1 MNKQNEDQLEFV
13 FSMNSVLRFKCWTRG
28 WCDLTMTILG
38 ERVRSIR
45 LSARAHVSSSLQTVH
60 RMDWKWQLTL
70 PCSRLYHHIPPCRPR
85 YGNESFER
93 ETFCGILH
101 TYYTARNRIFTN
113 THFRFA
119 YRMRS
124 ISFRSVH
131 LFQHHIV
138 FIWFQRLTTLASH
151 IQLTHFRRTSDD
163 ENGQTRATEN
173 DSAIYNC
180 R

>member
-28 WCDLTMTILG
+28 WCDLTMTILR

-93 ETFCGILH
+93 ETFCGITYHILH
-101 TYYTARNRIFTN
+101 RTQPNIHKHSLPLCLSDAFHFVSFSTLISAPYSFHLIPTAY
-113 THFRFA
+113 H
-119 YRMRS
+119 
-124 ISFRSVH
+124 ISQPH
-131 LFQHHIV
+131 
-138 FIWFQRLTTLASH
+138 
-151 IQLTHFRRTSDD
+151 
-163 ENGQTRATEN
+163 
-173 DSAIYNC
+173 SADAFSAD
-180 R
+180 